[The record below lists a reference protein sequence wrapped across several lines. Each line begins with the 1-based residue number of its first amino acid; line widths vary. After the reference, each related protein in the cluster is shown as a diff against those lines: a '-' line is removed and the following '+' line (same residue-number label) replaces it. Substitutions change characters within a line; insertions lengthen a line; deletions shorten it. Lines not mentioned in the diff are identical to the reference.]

1 MSEWTRVAVK
11 DDVIENM
18 PLSITVK
25 GKPIGL
31 FRVGE
36 EVFALND
43 ICSHDHALLST
54 GFQDGYHIE
63 CPLHQA
69 VFDVRTGNHLSPP
82 AECGV
87 QAFPVRIEGDDIL
100 VDVSKIPGVGH

>member
-11 DDVIENM
+11 DDVIEDM

-43 ICSHDHALLST
+43 I
-54 GFQDGYHIE
+54 
-63 CPLHQA
+63 
-69 VFDVRTGNHLSPP
+69 
-82 AECGV
+82 
-87 QAFPVRIEGDDIL
+87 
-100 VDVSKIPGVGH
+100 